1 MAKTPSLPTIS
12 TKQLRIAQLAVKA
25 PKQAFTTLAHHI
37 DLDWLREAY
46 RRTRKDGAVGVDGQ
60 TAQEYAV
67 NLEANLRSL
76 LDRAKS
82 GNYQAPPVRR
92 VHIPKGDGSQTRP
105 LGIPTF
111 EDKVLQRAVVMV
123 LEPLYE
129 RDFLGCSYGFRPGRS
144 AHQAL
149 ADLWQRTMKMGGGW
163 VLEFDIRKFF
173 DTLDHSHLR
182 EIIRQRVRDGVLLR
196 LIGKWLS
203 AGVLE
208 DGSLSYPETGTPQGG
223 VISPL
228 LANAYLH
235 EVLDTWFED
244 MVKPVLTG
252 RAFLIRYADD
262 AVLVFQN
269 EADARR
275 VLAVLPK
282 RFGKYGLTLHPE
294 KTRLVQFK
302 WPRGPAPQGPPPGTF
317 DFLGFTHYWGRTRK
331 GNWAVKRE
339 TAKAR
344 FQRALDAVT
353 QWCRQ
358 NRHLPLKEQWQALRR
373 KLSGHFGY
381 YGILGNSR
389 LLSRF
394 RYLVE
399 GVWRKWLSRRSQRA
413 YLSWED
419 FRRLLA
425 HYPLPAPTVR
435 PVLVL

>member
-1 MAKTPSLPTIS
+1 MAKTPGLATIS
-12 TKQLRIAQLAVKA
+12 TKQLRIAQLAVEA
-25 PKQAFTTLAHHI
+25 PEMAFTTLAHHI
-37 DLDWLREAY
+37 DIDWLREAY

-60 TAQEYAV
+60 TAEEYAAH
-67 NLEANLRSL
+67 LEENLRSL

-82 GNYQAPPVRR
+82 GCYQAPPVRR

-105 LGIPTF
+105 IGIPTF
-111 EDKVLQRAVVMV
+111 EDKLLQRAVIMV
-123 LEPLYE
+123 LEPIYE

-149 ADLWQRTMKMGGGW
+149 ADLWQQTMNMGGGW
-163 VLEFDIRKFF
+163 VLELDIRKFF
-173 DTLDHSHLR
+173 DTLDHSRLR
-182 EIIRQRVRDGVLLR
+182 EIIRQRVQDGVLLR
-196 LIGKWLS
+196 LIGKWLN

-208 DGSLSYPETGTPQGG
+208 DGCLTHPDTGSPQGG
-223 VISPL
+223 VISPV

-235 EVLDTWFED
+235 EVLDTWFENT
-244 MVKPVLTG
+244 VKPVLKG

-269 EADARR
+269 EEDARR

-302 WPRGPAPQGPPPGTF
+302 RPRRPDPQGPPPGTF
-317 DFLGFTHYWGRTRK
+317 DLLGFTHFWARSLK
-331 GNWAVKRE
+331 GNWVVRRK
-339 TAKAR
+339 TAKDR
-344 FQRALDAVT
+344 FQRALDKVT
-353 QWCRQ
+353 EWCCK

-381 YGILGNSR
+381 YGIPGNSR
-389 LLSRF
+389 LLVRF
-394 RYLVE
+394 RFLVE
-399 GVWRKWLSRRSQRA
+399 GIWRKWLSRRSQRA